1 MNELVPSSHRQ
12 HASMIRQLMAKYL
25 EIELLVQVGEFAEG
39 QDALADAA
47 LAAKKTYPKL
57 LKQDQHETAAMQPTT
72 YLLQELALG
81 YGEQ

>member
-1 MNELVPSSHRQ
+1 MS
-12 HASMIRQLMAKYL
+12 KYL

-39 QDALADAA
+39 QDPLADAS
-47 LAAKKTYPKL
+47 LAAQRPIRNF
-57 LKQDQHETAAMQPTT
+57 LKQDQRETAAMQQTT